1 MRSEIT
7 IDLGALRHNVRRLL
21 DALAGSQL
29 WAVVK
34 ADAYGHGAVEVA
46 RVALEEGAS
55 ALCVATVG
63 EGVGLRSALPD
74 TRIIVMG
81 PTRDVGIDEARDA
94 HLELAVS
101 EPPFPEGVPLHLK
114 LDTGMGRF
122 GARGLSE
129 PPPNA
134 VGLMTHLAT
143 ADVDPAFAEA
153 QLERFR
159 AAAAAL
165 PALDAHISNSAATLR
180 LRAFG
185 GFAAARCGVALY
197 GLSPFQELPSSDGL
211 EPVLSWR
218 SWLAQV
224 KSLDVGE
231 STGYGRRFVAK
242 RLTWIGLV
250 PIGYADGFRR
260 DLTGTE
266 VLVAGERCRV
276 VGTVSMDSFAVE
288 LPEELPPGSPV
299 TIIGDGLLVES
310 HAARAG
316 TINYEI
322 TTGIRSSPERARRVF
337 VDG

>member
-1 MRSEIT
+1 MPRSEIT

-81 PTRDVGIDEARDA
+81 PTRDAEIDEARDA

-122 GARGLSE
+122 GARRLSE

-143 ADVDPAFAEA
+143 ADMDPAFAERSA
-153 QLERFR
+153 GALSRGGCRTAR
-159 AAAAAL
+159 ARRTHREQRRNAYGCVR
-165 PALDAHISNSAATLR
+165 SAASR
-180 LRAFG
+180 R
-185 GFAAARCGVALY
+185 RVA
-197 GLSPFQELPSSDGL
+197 GSRSS
-211 EPVLSWR
+211 
-218 SWLAQV
+218 
-224 KSLDVGE
+224 
-231 STGYGRRFVAK
+231 
-242 RLTWIGLV
+242 
-250 PIGYADGFRR
+250 GFRR
-260 DLTGTE
+260 
-266 VLVAGERCRV
+266 
-276 VGTVSMDSFAVE
+276 S
-288 LPEELPPGSPV
+288 
-299 TIIGDGLLVES
+299 
-310 HAARAG
+310 
-316 TINYEI
+316 
-322 TTGIRSSPERARRVF
+322 RSSRPRTASSPSCRGGARSHR
-337 VDG
+337 